1 MAGNEI
7 THAQRQSS
15 LHSFGLPLTTNKM
28 HRAQSDDAHL
38 DLLLSHETYTKHSIG
53 ARAF

>member
-1 MAGNEI
+1 MAGDEI

-15 LHSFGLPLTTNKM
+15 LHSFGLSLTTNKM
-28 HRAQSDDAHL
+28 HRAQSDDTYL
-38 DLLLSHETYTKHSIG
+38 DLLSHDTYAKHSIG